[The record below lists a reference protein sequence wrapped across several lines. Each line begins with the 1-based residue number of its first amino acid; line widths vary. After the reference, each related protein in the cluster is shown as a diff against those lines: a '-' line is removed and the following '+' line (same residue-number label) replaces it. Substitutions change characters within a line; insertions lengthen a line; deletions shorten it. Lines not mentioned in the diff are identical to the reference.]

1 MRTMSETWRRSHD
14 RANIYTELFTW
25 YSYNSRPSDLS
36 FQAKLCIM
44 AEFDSIDNVKRVN
57 ARCLDF
63 LLMEMISNSIRVT
76 QHKEVESRSN
86 GKSDNAVEEL
96 DDAPGSVAILD
107 HPSINTDDVTLRNE
121 TYGFQVGIR
130 LCELLMYKNLQS
142 SKITNILDIMKFVC
156 RDVWRCLY
164 GKQMDNLRTNHR
176 GVFVLVDNN
185 CRLISSMNS
194 SKGLPDTISR
204 ARSFLWFPCGVIR
217 GILLSFGIESLVN
230 AEINQFPSVIFSIQ
244 TSINN

>member
-1 MRTMSETWRRSHD
+1 
-14 RANIYTELFTW
+14 
-25 YSYNSRPSDLS
+25 
-36 FQAKLCIM
+36 M

-63 LLMEMISNSIRVT
+63 LLMEMISTSIRLT
-76 QHKEVESRSN
+76 HHKEIQEVKSINEIQTSN
-86 GKSDNAVEEL
+86 KGNENDNIDEL
-96 DDAPGSVAILD
+96 DDVPGSVTILD
-107 HPSINTDDVTLRNE
+107 HPSINSDDVTLRNE
-121 TYGFQVGIR
+121 NYGFQVGIR

-176 GVFVLVDNN
+176 GIFVLVDNN

-194 SKGLPDTISR
+194 SKGLPDTITR
-204 ARSFLWFPCGVIR
+204 AKSFLWFPCGVIR

-230 AEINQFPSVIFSIQ
+230 AEINNFPSVIFSIQ